1 MPFFINLSTGNIG
14 TINNKTN
21 MAKPI
26 FPDTTLCGQLF
37 NDFLAEKPLLS
48 IYSRKGKVV
57 RLDKYMIVIQLHDTD
72 DQIHISH
79 RSGNLR
85 CVEYE
90 TASTDVANEII
101 TFLDTHF
108 EKDPALYKSTL
119 DVYDI
124 YQGLVFVSVLKMAGK
139 HYIGI
144 RAI

>member
-1 MPFFINLSTGNIG
+1 
-14 TINNKTN
+14 
-21 MAKPI
+21 MAKPV

-37 NDFLAEKPLLS
+37 NDFLNEKALLS
-48 IYSRKGKVV
+48 IYSPKGTVL
-57 RLDKYMIVIQLHDTD
+57 RLDKYMIVIQLHGTD
-72 DQIHISH
+72 DQIHINH

-90 TASTDVANEII
+90 TTSTDVINEII

-124 YQGLVFVSVLKMAGK
+124 YQGLVFVSVLKMAGT